1 MKILYDYQIF
11 RAQRYGGISRY
22 FYELTTRIAKISGCK
37 PEIMCIG
44 NINYYFKKDKGYLTR
59 IDRGLTSKAIN
70 LLNRF
75 IILIKL
81 KGNYDIFHPT
91 YYNPYM
97 IGRKHGTMTITVYD
111 MIHEIFPELLK
122 DKTSENKK
130 KIVHEADHIISIS
143 ESTKRDI
150 LKYYNSIPESK
161 ITVIYIGTDMKKCM
175 DIQLK
180 VFFPEKYILFVGNR
194 EIYKN
199 FAAFTSA
206 IIPILKENP
215 HLHVVCAGGGRF
227 THDELELMEGYN
239 PRFHQINCDDRMLS
253 AAYTYAQAFVF
264 PSKYEGFG
272 IPTLEAF
279 SCDCPVVLSNTSS
292 MPEVGG
298 DAALYFD
305 PNSIPDMT
313 AKIRMVLEDEA
324 LRQELI
330 EKGQKQV
337 QSSKFNWDVIAQQT
351 YRCYEKI
358 CGQKAVAKC

>member
-1 MKILYDYQIF
+1 MKILYDYQIL

-22 FYELTTRIAKISGCK
+22 FYELTTRISKINSCK
-37 PEIMCIG
+37 PEIKCIG
-44 NINYYFKKDKGYLTR
+44 NINYYFKKDKGDFAY
-59 IDRGLTSKAIN
+59 IDRGIVLKGLNLIN
-70 LLNRF
+70 K
-75 IILIKL
+75 IVILVKL
-81 KGNYDIFHPT
+81 KGDYDVFHPT

-97 IGRKHGTMTITVYD
+97 VGRKHGTMAITVYD

-130 KIVHEADHIISIS
+130 KIVHETDHIIAIS

-150 LKYYNSIPESK
+150 LKYYDDIPQSK
-161 ITVIYIGTDMKKCM
+161 ISVIYIGTDMKKCM
-175 DIQLK
+175 DMQLK
-180 VFFPEKYILFVGNR
+180 ELFPDKYILFVGNR

-199 FAAFTSA
+199 FDAFTCA
-206 IIPILKENP
+206 IIPILKENA
-215 HLHVVCAGGGRF
+215 HLHVVCTGGGKF
-227 THDELELMEGYN
+227 TQEELLLMEGYHT
-239 PRFHQINCDDRMLS
+239 RFHQINCDDRMLS
-253 AAYTYAQAFVF
+253 AAYTFAQAFVF

-313 AKIRMVLEDEA
+313 EKIRMVLEDEA

-330 EKGQKQV
+330 EKGQQQV

-351 YRCYEKI
+351 YQCYKKI
-358 CGQKAVAKC
+358 SGQKAVVKC